1 MSTSIEPTRSRR
13 PSPPA
18 RHRCAALL
26 LASLAAAGAA
36 SAAAGEAPAVTVRY
50 GDLNLASDAGT
61 QVLLRRLSAAA
72 HRVCGDDSQRDLTR
86 LRHAQAC
93 FRESL
98 SSAVVAVHNERL
110 SMLYRERSGAGA
122 T

>member
-1 MSTSIEPTRSRR
+1 MSTSNQATRSRR

-18 RHRCAALL
+18 RFRCAALL
-26 LASLAAAGAA
+26 LASLAAAAGASA
-36 SAAAGEAPAVTVRY
+36 SAAEAPAVTVRY

-72 HRVCGDDSQRDLTR
+72 HRVCGDDRQRDLTR

-93 FRESL
+93 FQNSL
-98 SSAVVAVHNERL
+98 SNAVVAVHNERL
-110 SMLYRERSGAGA
+110 SVLYRERSGAGA